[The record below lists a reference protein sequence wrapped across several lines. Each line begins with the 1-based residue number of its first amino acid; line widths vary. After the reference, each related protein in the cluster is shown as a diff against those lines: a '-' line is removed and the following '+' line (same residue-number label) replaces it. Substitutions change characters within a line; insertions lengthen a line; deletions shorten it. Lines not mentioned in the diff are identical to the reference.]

1 MVLNLNPFNKC
12 FFINIFIKR
21 NFKIVINSYFG
32 FKETETMMLASLN
45 FYFYFQWVCVTIIL
59 EECPSG
65 MGQLESIM
73 GRV

>member
-45 FYFYFQWVCVTIIL
+45 FFFF
-59 EECPSG
+59 SMG
-65 MGQLESIM
+65 MCDNHS
-73 GRV
+73 